1 MPTKDTLSQ
10 KQESKLSKATR
21 TWLISNYSHKLL
33 YPNDKRAFNRAD
45 NCVKYLTR
53 YTTPNKEL
61 IVAATSYFYKN
72 KQTIKTKLQRI
83 KNSPKLKTLIAKY
96 PKFNIEQAYKYAV
109 LHDKLSL
116 TQNDID
122 FFENLIKITY
132 KRNTPK
138 Q

>member
-1 MPTKDTLSQ
+1 MPAQS

-21 TWLISNYSHKLL
+21 TWLIKNYSHKLL
-33 YPNDKRAFNRAD
+33 HPDDKRTFNRAD

-53 YTTPNKEL
+53 HAAPNKEL
-61 IVAATSYFYKN
+61 TAAATSYFYKN
-72 KQTIKTKLQRI
+72 KQTIKTKLQRT

-109 LHDKLSL
+109 LHDKLAL
-116 TQNDID
+116 TQDDIK
-122 FFENLIKITY
+122 FFENLIKIIY